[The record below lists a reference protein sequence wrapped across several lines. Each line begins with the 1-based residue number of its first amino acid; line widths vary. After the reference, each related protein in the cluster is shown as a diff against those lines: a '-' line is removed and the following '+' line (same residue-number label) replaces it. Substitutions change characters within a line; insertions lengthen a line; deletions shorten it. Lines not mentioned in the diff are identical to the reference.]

1 MENNVK
7 QVSVASAF
15 ITLAIVAGIL
25 IGGFALWGITNLSVF
40 LLAIIAIAIVGLL
53 NGYTLKEIEECFL
66 DGIRK
71 AVPVAMILMTVG
83 CVIGAWMVSGVVPTI
98 IYYGLKFLSPK
109 VFLLVGFIVTCLV
122 SFFVGSSYSAIAT
135 IGVALMGIGLGLG
148 VNPGITAGMV
158 VSGAIFGD
166 KMSPFSDTTNLA
178 PAVAGTDIFSH
189 IHSMLYTT
197 VPATIITAVIF
208 AVMGF
213 TISGSNMDMSVVND
227 ITDTLAANFN
237 LTPLLIIVPLFTIVL
252 AVKKVPP
259 MIALLMGAIFG
270 IICAFIFQSGH
281 YSFKVILNALGTGF
295 KIDSGS
301 AAVDRLVN
309 RGGIS
314 GVFSTVALC
323 MLVLGMAEMLQ
334 KFGILSVVL
343 KKTEAFIKSPRSL
356 VITTIIT
363 CLLTTCITASQY
375 VSIIVPG
382 ELMKDAYT
390 KFGVQKK
397 VLSRTLEDA
406 GTIFAFIIPWSTT
419 GIYVSGVLDMAVTE
433 YIPYCFFALLCPV
446 IAVIFALTGFAI
458 FKEKTETAEAV
469 EE

>member
-1 MENNVK
+1 MR
-7 QVSVASAF
+7 
-15 ITLAIVAGIL
+15 
-25 IGGFALWGITNLSVF
+25 
-40 LLAIIAIAIVGLL
+40 
-53 NGYTLKEIEECFL
+53 CFL

-83 CVIGAWMVSGVVPTI
+83 CVIGAWMVSGV
-98 IYYGLKFLSPK
+98 
-109 VFLLVGFIVTCLV
+109 
-122 SFFVGSSYSAIAT
+122 
-135 IGVALMGIGLGLG
+135 
-148 VNPGITAGMV
+148 
-158 VSGAIFGD
+158 
-166 KMSPFSDTTNLA
+166 
-178 PAVAGTDIFSH
+178 
-189 IHSMLYTT
+189 
-197 VPATIITAVIF
+197 
-208 AVMGF
+208 
-213 TISGSNMDMSVVND
+213 
-227 ITDTLAANFN
+227 
-237 LTPLLIIVPLFTIVL
+237 
-252 AVKKVPP
+252 
-259 MIALLMGAIFG
+259 
-270 IICAFIFQSGH
+270 
-281 YSFKVILNALGTGF
+281 
-295 KIDSGS
+295 
-301 AAVDRLVN
+301 
-309 RGGIS
+309 
-314 GVFSTVALC
+314 FSTVALC
-323 MLVLGMAEMLQ
+323 MLVLGMAELLQ

-458 FKEKTETAEAV
+458 FKEKAETAEAV